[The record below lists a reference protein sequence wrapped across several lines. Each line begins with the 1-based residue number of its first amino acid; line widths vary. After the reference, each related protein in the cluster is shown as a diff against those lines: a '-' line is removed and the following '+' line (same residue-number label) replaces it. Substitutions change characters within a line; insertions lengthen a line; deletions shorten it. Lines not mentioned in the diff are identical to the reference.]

1 MGSAACVYELR
12 DGSDV
17 VATGRLSL
25 DSVPSEGDTLRVG
38 GRTARVDSVAPSGGG
53 EFHLVLQLRG

>member
-25 DSVPSEGDTLRVG
+25 DSVPAEGETLRVG
-38 GRTARVDSVAPSGGG
+38 GRPARIESVARSAGG
-53 EFHLVLQLRG
+53 EYHRVLQLRP

>member
-25 DSVPSEGDTLRVG
+25 DSVPAEGDTLRVG
-38 GRTARVDSVAPSGGG
+38 GRTARVESVAPAGAG
-53 EFHLVLQLRG
+53 EYHLVLQIR

>member
-12 DGSDV
+12 DGSEV

-25 DSVPSEGDTLRVG
+25 DSVPSEGDSLRVG
-38 GRTARVDSVAPSGGG
+38 GRAARVESVAPARGG
-53 EFHLVLQLRG
+53 EYHVVLQLRG

>member
-12 DGSDV
+12 DGVEV

-25 DSVPSEGDTLRVG
+25 DAVPAEGDTLRVG
-38 GRTARVDSVAPSGGG
+38 GRAARVESVAPSAAG
-53 EFHLVLQLRG
+53 ELHLVLQLRD